1 MPSSRRPAHET
12 PSKPAAELLT
22 RIRQLETELAER
34 ERELADLR
42 VASAL
47 AEREAFLS
55 IAAAQS
61 DLRDLRASLRA
72 WYARRLTRII
82 YVLDDA
88 RATVAPWGTLRGQAA
103 GYTRSAASMAVGAV
117 AHLGRRVGA
126 PILSPRLPAS
136 TAARTAPAAAGE
148 AAASPAAFQTGAPLV
163 SVVIPVYNAERANGR
178 FLTQALESVA
188 GQTYQAFEIIVVD
201 DGSTDGS
208 AGVVERFIA
217 SHSNLAVRLISKDNG
232 GQSSARNLGAQS
244 ARGEW
249 LAFLD
254 QDDLWVPT
262 HLQVVR
268 PHLIDGVGLVYTD
281 ADIIDENDAVR
292 FDGIHARYGMGGHH
306 PKTGLEDVL
315 YEDICVMPGVMTI
328 RRSLF
333 EQLGGFDERL
343 SGCEDDDLFLR
354 AMQAGHIIY
363 VPVATLKWRYYTDSY
378 GLSRRMIDSR
388 LVYWQKLIRDYADDG
403 RDRVRARRIS
413 LRFLYVFLVEGA
425 TRLNDDRPLTADYLA
440 AALELLPYVGPLDRA
455 SFALVEWAWRSHSR
469 MGFYARTW
477 FLHGLEPAQ
486 PKLHELV
493 PPAELATR

>member
-1 MPSSRRPAHET
+1 
-12 PSKPAAELLT
+12 
-22 RIRQLETELAER
+22 
-34 ERELADLR
+34 
-42 VASAL
+42 
-47 AEREAFLS
+47 
-55 IAAAQS
+55 
-61 DLRDLRASLRA
+61 
-72 WYARRLTRII
+72 
-82 YVLDDA
+82 
-88 RATVAPWGTLRGQAA
+88 
-103 GYTRSAASMAVGAV
+103 
-117 AHLGRRVGA
+117 
-126 PILSPRLPAS
+126 
-136 TAARTAPAAAGE
+136 
-148 AAASPAAFQTGAPLV
+148 
-163 SVVIPVYNAERANGR
+163 
-178 FLTQALESVA
+178 
-188 GQTYQAFEIIVVD
+188 
-201 DGSTDGS
+201 
-208 AGVVERFIA
+208 
-217 SHSNLAVRLISKDNG
+217 
-232 GQSSARNLGAQS
+232 
-244 ARGEW
+244 
-249 LAFLD
+249 
-254 QDDLWVPT
+254 
-262 HLQVVR
+262 
-268 PHLIDGVGLVYTD
+268 
-281 ADIIDENDAVR
+281 
-292 FDGIHARYGMGGHH
+292 MGGHH

-493 PPAELATR
+493 PPAELATH

>member
-1 MPSSRRPAHET
+1 MPPSRGPADET
-12 PSKPAAELLT
+12 PSGPAADLQR

-42 VASAL
+42 AAAAA
-47 AEREAFLS
+47 AELEDFLS
-55 IAAAQS
+55 FAATQS

-72 WYARRLTRII
+72 WYALRLTRIV
-82 YVLDDA
+82 YVVDDVW
-88 RATVAPWGTLRGQAA
+88 ATMAPWGTLRGQAA
-103 GYTRSAASMAVGAV
+103 GYARSAASLAVGGV
-117 AHLGRRVGA
+117 AHLARTVGA
-126 PILSPRLPAS
+126 PIVSPRLPDSSAVI
-136 TAARTAPAAAGE
+136 AAPAARDEPALL
-148 AAASPAAFQTGAPLV
+148 PAALQTGAPLV

-178 FLTQALESVA
+178 YLVHALESVA
-188 GQTYQAFEIIVVD
+188 AQTYRSFEIIVVD

-208 AGVVERFIA
+208 VGVVERFIA
-217 SHSNLAVRLISKDNG
+217 AHPGFAVRLIRKDNG
-232 GQSSARNLGAQS
+232 GQSSARNLGARN

-254 QDDLWVPT
+254 QDDAWVPT
-262 HLQVVR
+262 HLQVAR
-268 PHLIDGVGLVYTD
+268 PHLVDGIGMVYTD

-292 FDGIHARYGMGGHH
+292 FAGIHARYGMGGHH

-333 EQLGGFDERL
+333 EQIGGFDERL

-354 AMQAGHIIY
+354 AMQAGRVVY
-363 VPVATLKWRYYTDSY
+363 VPVATLKWRYYAESY

-388 LVYWQKLIRDYADDG
+388 LVYWRTLMSDYADDG
-403 RDRVRARRIS
+403 RDPVRARRIS

-425 TRLNDDRPLTADYLA
+425 ARLNDDRPLTTDYLA
-440 AALELLPYVGPLDRA
+440 AALKLLPYVGPVDRA
-455 SFALVEWAWRSHSR
+455 SFAVVEWAWRSHSR
-469 MGFYARTW
+469 IGHYARVW

-486 PKLHELV
+486 PGLCRLI
-493 PPAELATR
+493 PPAELETL